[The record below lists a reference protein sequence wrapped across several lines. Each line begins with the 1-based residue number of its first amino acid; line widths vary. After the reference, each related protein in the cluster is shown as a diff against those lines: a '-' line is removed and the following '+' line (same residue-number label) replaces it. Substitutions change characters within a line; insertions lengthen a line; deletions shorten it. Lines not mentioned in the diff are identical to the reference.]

1 MREKF
6 PKHVFL
12 IILNEF
18 CERFSY
24 YGLRTVLIIYL
35 TKFIKI
41 NDNTATAYYH
51 AFTMICYFT
60 PVVGAIISDGYIGQF
75 RTIMYISI
83 IYGFGELILSLT
95 SMKPLGAPNLI
106 GPLIGLLVIGFGTGG
121 IKPCVSA
128 FGGDQFKSDQKK
140 YLDTFFSMFYLSIN
154 IGAFLGSLVTPVL
167 RKNVKCKFSIS
178 LISLYAINE

>member
-1 MREKF
+1 
-6 PKHVFL
+6 
-12 IILNEF
+12 
-18 CERFSY
+18 
-24 YGLRTVLIIYL
+24 
-35 TKFIKI
+35 
-41 NDNTATAYYH
+41 
-51 AFTMICYFT
+51 
-60 PVVGAIISDGYIGQF
+60 
-75 RTIMYISI
+75 
-83 IYGFGELILSLT
+83 
-95 SMKPLGAPNLI
+95 
-106 GPLIGLLVIGFGTGG
+106 LVIGFGTGG